1 MNTRPT
7 SRRRPLQVVVDL
19 SELDSERLPLLKIA
33 LCELHQFIQPFAL
46 VVAAYGLMQGPPH
59 QLHRVALRRPRGQR
73 MQTDAT
79 PAILHI
85 FLDSFAD
92 VAAAAKRA
100 RSSSVPCCGAPVS
113 G

>member
-1 MNTRPT
+1 
-7 SRRRPLQVVVDL
+7 VVLDL

-33 LCELHQFIQPFAL
+33 LRELHQFIQLFAL
-46 VVAAYGLMQGPPH
+46 VVAAYGLMHRPPH

-79 PAILHI
+79 PEILHI

-92 VAAAAKRA
+92 VAAVIVNGQVQLLMTER
-100 RSSSVPCCGAPVS
+100 
-113 G
+113 